1 MNRFFSVL
9 ITVVM
14 MTATVQAQN
23 RMPVSVASA
32 GWTVTADPE
41 KEALNIAHDRLGAVL
56 KDVRLNTRDK
66 NGLRSSTNWS
76 AEKRGQ
82 SELLIR
88 TVQPR
93 ITWVFDLGQ
102 NTLKIS
108 ATSTAAVL
116 TGQAPA
122 PKDRIVARTLDPE
135 GVPVDWVGTN
145 EVAHSYQGSETRNAT
160 FLPRKNPETMVF
172 ALGQVSSSNLHN
184 LFDRKTDTVV
194 SFSDQTRMERSGQD
208 PDLLEVTIPV
218 PGNAQIRLIP
228 DYYTKKLGIPFYIPF
243 DDTHFP
249 TAPMVWGSW
258 TSTYHEVRE
267 EDIVRNTDWIAA
279 NLMPYGFQY
288 VQLDDGFDRGK
299 NGEHYWIE
307 NWNREKFPHG
317 PKWLTD
323 YIKSKGLRAGL
334 WLVPNA
340 YAGSVENHPEW
351 YLRDKQGKFI
361 LDYRTPS
368 LDSTNPQVLDFLKK
382 EFKTLGD
389 WGFEYYK
396 FDGEHALPKYVPAV
410 DRSRLYDKTIDP
422 IVAYRNRLKVIREA
436 VGPKTFIEGC
446 PAGTPLNGV
455 GYFDSSFTGHDVYNS
470 WQGMYALFSSINANA
485 FLNHMV
491 IYVMPGEG
499 IEVGPPM
506 TVEEAK
512 QKRPPSV
519 VATARTREEP
529 MMGFGATLP
538 EARTL
543 VTYLAL
549 TGVVYPLAS
558 VLPELPEE
566 RVRLLK
572 MTLPTLPIFPVDLFS
587 RGTDMQWDKFK
598 HTTPDDYI
606 HNYPEIL
613 DLKVSAKSGV
623 YDVVGVTN
631 WRSQTASVDLSF
643 SGNLGLSGGAPYV
656 AFDFWGQ
663 KILGVFK
670 DRLRIEVE
678 PHDTRVLLVHSALNR
693 PQLVG
698 NSRHISGAVSI
709 LELAWDSSKNTLRGS
724 VQAVP
729 GDNHTL
735 WVYVPEGVAVS
746 RIRAA
751 TKGGSVVPV
760 QHELTG
766 NSLSVS
772 FQGQQEAVDWE
783 VEFTGIAL
791 PK

>member
-1 MNRFFSVL
+1 MNRFLFAL
-9 ITVVM
+9 IAVVI
-14 MTATVQAQN
+14 TAVPSWTQTQKA
-23 RMPVSVASA
+23 VSVASA
-32 GWTVTADPE
+32 SWTITAAGE
-41 KEALNIAHDRLGAVL
+41 KAIINVSHERLGAVL
-56 KDVRLNTRDK
+56 KDARLNIRDERGMK
-66 NGLRSSTNWS
+66 VLTNWT

-82 SELLIR
+82 SQLLIR

-102 NTLKIS
+102 NALKIS

-116 TGQAPA
+116 TGQTPA
-122 PKDRIVARTLDPE
+122 PKSRVVARILDPD

-145 EVAHSYQGSETRNAT
+145 EVANGYRGSETRNPSY
-160 FLPRKNPETMVF
+160 LPRQNPETMVF
-172 ALGQVSSSNLHN
+172 ALGQVSSSNLHD
-184 LFDRKTDTVV
+184 LFDRKTDIVI
-194 SFSDQTRMERSGQD
+194 SFSDQTRLERSSKD
-208 PDLLEVTIPV
+208 PDLLDFTMPV
-218 PGNAQIRLIP
+218 HGNTLIRLIP
-228 DYYTKKLGIPFYIPF
+228 DYYAKKLGVPFYIPF

-288 VQLDDGFDRGK
+288 VQLDDGYDRGK
-299 NGEHYWIE
+299 KGEHFWIE
-307 NWNREKFPHG
+307 NWDRAKFPHG

-340 YAGSVENHPEW
+340 YAGSVEKHPEW
-351 YLRDKQGKFI
+351 YLRDKQGNFI
-361 LDYRTPS
+361 LDYNTPS
-368 LDSTNPQVLDFLKK
+368 LDSTNPQVLDFLSK

-396 FDGEHALPKYVPAV
+396 FDGEHALPKYIPAV
-410 DRSRLYDKTIDP
+410 DHSKLYDKTIDP
-422 IVAYRNRLKVIREA
+422 LVAYRNRLKVIREA

-446 PAGTPLNGV
+446 PAGTPLNGI
-455 GYFDSSFTGHDVYNS
+455 GYFDSYFTGHDVYNS

-519 VATARTREEP
+519 VRTARTREEP
-529 MMGFGATLP
+529 MMGFGTTLP

-566 RVRLLK
+566 RVRLLR
-572 MTLPTLPIFPVDLFS
+572 MTLPTVPIFPVDLFS

-613 DLKVSAKSGV
+613 DLKVNAKSGV
-623 YDVVGVTN
+623 YDVVGLTN
-631 WRSQTASVDLSF
+631 WRSQPASVDISLSE
-643 SGNLGLSGGAPYV
+643 NLGLGSGVPYV

-663 KILGVFK
+663 KILGTFR
-670 DRLRIEVE
+670 DRMKIEVE
-678 PHDTRVLLVHSALNR
+678 PHDTRVLLIHPEMHR

-698 NSRHISGAVSI
+698 NSRHISGAYSV
-709 LELAWDSSKNTLRGS
+709 LDLAWDSSSRTLSGS
-724 VQAVP
+724 MQPVT
-729 GDNHTL
+729 GDNYTL
-735 WVYVPEGVAVS
+735 WIYVPEGVAVS
-746 RIRAA
+746 RTRAT

-760 QHELTG
+760 QHELDG
-766 NSLSVS
+766 RSLKVS

-783 VEFTGIAL
+783 VEFTGSMTQ
-791 PK
+791 